1 MPSHAD
7 PVTAARTRGPWPVRV
22 AGVAAVAVFLALVA
36 RFWHPVWG
44 LTAFVQLDSSY
55 DHKKIAAFHTQ
66 PVYVYRDTG
75 PYDGVAYS
83 QIAYDPLL
91 GSGELRTAVDNLAYR
106 ARRILL
112 PALAWAFAGGDPGR
126 IVQAYSLLNVGAWLV
141 LAALL
146 WGLLAVD
153 DVHGWL
159 AWIGV
164 LFSAGAL
171 ASVRESLTDLPALTL
186 LAAAMVAVERG
197 RRGWAVGWL
206 AAAGLARETVLA
218 ALPGIGTR
226 PWVSWAN
233 ARRALI
239 VLAPLA
245 AWVGY
250 IHFRVGPA
258 GQGWS
263 NFNWPVAGFV
273 EKWRAALAA
282 MVHPPS
288 DSTLAWT
295 TLLATGGLTAQA
307 VFLLRRPQIAEAW
320 WRIGAIFAGMM
331 LLLGTP
337 VWEGYPGAAFRV
349 LLPMTLAFF
358 VLARRRRASLA
369 WLLAGG
375 LTVFSGL
382 VSLRDVPLDL
392 REIAGTRHG
401 GDACIVRLADGWFD
415 REQSGR
421 HRWAWSQGGARLEIE
436 AWPFAERTWRLEC
449 SLRSLAPRL
458 VTISQD
464 GRELWRG
471 AVGAEKRAVIVPFRA
486 ANGGAALEFSTDEPA
501 ALENETSHARRI
513 AFELYDPRVVLT
525 NSP

>member
-1 MPSHAD
+1 
-7 PVTAARTRGPWPVRV
+7 VRI
-22 AGVAAVAVFLALVA
+22 AGIAAVAGFLALVA

-66 PVYVYRDTG
+66 PVYVFRDTG

-91 GSGELRTAVDNLAYR
+91 GSDELRTAVDNLAYR

-112 PALAWAFAGGDPGR
+112 PALAWALAGGDPGR
-126 IVQAYSLLNVGAWLV
+126 IIQAYTWLNVGVWLV

-153 DVHGWL
+153 DFLGWL

-171 ASVRESLTDLPALTL
+171 VSVRESLTDLLALTL
-186 LAAAMVAVERG
+186 LAGAVLAAERS

-218 ALPGIGTR
+218 ALPGIWTR
-226 PWVSWAN
+226 PWASWAN

-245 AWVGY
+245 VWVGY

-263 NFNWPVAGFV
+263 NFSWPVAGFV
-273 EKWRAALAA
+273 EKWQASLAA

-288 DSTLAWT
+288 DPTLAWT
-295 TLLATGGLTAQA
+295 TLLAIVGLTAQA
-307 VFLLRRPQIAEAW
+307 AFLLLRPHIDEAW
-320 WRIGAIFAGMM
+320 WRIGAVFVGMM

-358 VLARRRRASLA
+358 VLARRRRACLA

-382 VSLRDVPLDL
+382 LSLRDVPIDL

-401 GDACIVRLADGWFD
+401 GEACIVRLADGWFD
-415 REQSGR
+415 REQTSR
-421 HRWAWSQGGARLEIE
+421 HRWAWSEGDARLEIQ
-436 AWPFAERTWRLEC
+436 AWPFAEQTWQLAC
-449 SLRSLAPRL
+449 SLRSLVPRE
-458 VTISQD
+458 VAISQD

-471 AVGAEKRAVIVPFRA
+471 AVGAEKTTVIVPFRA
-486 ANGGAALEFSTDEPA
+486 ADGGASLEFSTDAPA
-501 ALENETSHARRI
+501 TLESGNSNARRI
-513 AFELYDPRVVLT
+513 AFELYDPQVVLP